1 MLLFGVNKIYAS
13 HLPMFRSPNDYQVIL
28 ELELDEKMKALY
40 LEDKKQNPQETVY
53 TLEPEQF
60 VLPDLVKN
68 PAPFTANVYRG
79 HFERGGKKIIEK
91 ITVKVAKVVYFKR
104 FNPEE
109 VHLDY
114 LNFIVLGNEK
124 EQFMAHLISTS
135 PDFDQIVSVKT
146 GYSFIKKSSEAG
158 HFVWLLNGFDN
169 WKALE
174 VSNKTL
180 LGVVQ
185 GPGGTVDTVAIT
197 PKKNLYLEFNDLK

>member
-1 MLLFGVNKIYAS
+1 MKRLFFSFLLFLSLKSYSQTSEVRSVHGMLLFGANKIYAS

-91 ITVKVAKVVYFKR
+91 QVYPMRMLFC
-104 FNPEE
+104 
-109 VHLDY
+109 L
-114 LNFIVLGNEK
+114 
-124 EQFMAHLISTS
+124 S
-135 PDFDQIVSVKT
+135 
-146 GYSFIKKSSEAG
+146 
-158 HFVWLLNGFDN
+158 
-169 WKALE
+169 
-174 VSNKTL
+174 
-180 LGVVQ
+180 
-185 GPGGTVDTVAIT
+185 
-197 PKKNLYLEFNDLK
+197 